1 MRKNRARSEPRYC
14 TRETKG
20 FNPLFKCV
28 TKVGADYEGK
38 FRASENPDPYEK
50 LHGQQ
55 AQHKP
60 STAVKDGL
68 QQPIGALLG
77 FQAGS

>member
-1 MRKNRARSEPRYC
+1 MNDNSMGRSGAPRGLRKNRARSEPRYC

-38 FRASENPDPYEK
+38 FRASENPDPYE
-50 LHGQQ
+50 
-55 AQHKP
+55 
-60 STAVKDGL
+60 
-68 QQPIGALLG
+68 
-77 FQAGS
+77 